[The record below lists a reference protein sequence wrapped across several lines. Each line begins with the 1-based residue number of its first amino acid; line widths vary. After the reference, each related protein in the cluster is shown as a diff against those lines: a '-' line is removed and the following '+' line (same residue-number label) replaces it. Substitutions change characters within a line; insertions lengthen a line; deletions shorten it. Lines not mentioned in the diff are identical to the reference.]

1 MKINC
6 LLHVDFET
14 PGYIVD
20 WAEWNDFEVS
30 YTRVYD
36 NDRFPELD
44 DFDMLVVM
52 GGPMGVYEY
61 DKFSWLKD
69 EQDFIKKAIGAD
81 KYVLGICLGSQLIA
95 EALGA
100 KVFPSGRQEI
110 GWFKLEL
117 TEEGKNKWGSFDPEN
132 RWVVLH
138 WHGDTFDLP
147 EGAKLLAS
155 SEATKHQAYSI
166 GDKVLALQFHL
177 EATPAT
183 ARGMYNVLKD
193 ELEELQGQ
201 EYVMPGKEILK
212 REVFFHDTNALLEA
226 ILDQFVNN
234 N

>member
-1 MKINC
+1 MKIHC

-30 YTRVYD
+30 YTHIYN
-36 NDRFPELD
+36 NDPFPELD

-61 DKFSWLKD
+61 EKYSWLKD
-69 EQDFIKKAIGAD
+69 EQDFIKKAIDAD

-95 EALGA
+95 AALGA
-100 KVFPSGRQEI
+100 KVYPSGKQEI
-110 GWFKLEL
+110 GWFKIDL
-117 TEEGKNKWGSFDPEN
+117 TEEGNQRWGSFDPEN

-155 SEATKHQAYSI
+155 SEATKHQAYAI

-177 EATPAT
+177 EATPVT
-183 ARGMYNVLKD
+183 AGGMINIFKD
-193 ELEELQGQ
+193 ELDALEDQK
-201 EYVMPGKEILK
+201 YVMPGKEILK
-212 REVFFHDTNALLEA
+212 RELFFHDTNTLLEA